1 MKMEKME
8 MRTSK
13 PYKTMKSILKIK
25 TNSFLETYK
34 KNLFS
39 EAMWKVEVEG
49 FPPFYMDGSSA
60 GEVKMA
66 LKKKL
71 KKPKEIKSIERIQ
84 KTDWKKNVLG
94 RISGKDGKDDKDDEE
109 TNESENQVKRWI
121 KEETLTDD
129 LLVDAIKNVM
139 KERIKNG

>member
-1 MKMEKME
+1 ME

-71 KKPKEIKSIERIQ
+71 KRPKEIKSIERIQ
-84 KTDWKKNVLG
+84 KTDWKKNVMD
-94 RISGKDGKDDKDDEE
+94 RISGKEIDE
-109 TNESENQVKRWI
+109 SDNQVKQWI
-121 KEETLTDD
+121 KEDSLTDD

>member
-1 MKMEKME
+1 ME

-84 KTDWKKNVLG
+84 KTDWKKNVMD
-94 RISGKDGKDDKDDEE
+94 RISGKEIPVD
-109 TNESENQVKRWI
+109 ESEVQVKQWI
-121 KEETLTDD
+121 KEDSLTDD
-129 LLVDAIKNVM
+129 LLIDAIKNVM

>member
-1 MKMEKME
+1 
-8 MRTSK
+8 
-13 PYKTMKSILKIK
+13 MKSILKIK
-25 TNSFLETYK
+25 TNSFLDTYK

-94 RISGKDGKDDKDDEE
+94 RISGKDKDDEE
-109 TNESENQVKRWI
+109 TNESDNQVKQWI

>member
-1 MKMEKME
+1 MTKME
-8 MRTSK
+8 MKTSK
-13 PYKTMKSILKIK
+13 PYKTMKSILKVK
-25 TNSFLETYK
+25 TQSFLETYK

-49 FPPFYMDGSSA
+49 FPPFYMDASSA

-71 KKPKEIKSIERIQ
+71 KRPKEIKSIERIQ
-84 KTDWKKNVLG
+84 KTDWKKNVMD
-94 RISGKDGKDDKDDEE
+94 RISGKEID
-109 TNESENQVKRWI
+109 ESEEQVKQWI
-121 KEETLTDD
+121 KEDSLTDD

>member
-1 MKMEKME
+1 ME

-13 PYKTMKSILKIK
+13 PYKTMKSILKVK
-25 TNSFLETYK
+25 TQSFLDTYK

-84 KTDWKKNVLG
+84 KTDWKKNVMD
-94 RISGKDGKDDKDDEE
+94 RISGKEIPVD
-109 TNESENQVKRWI
+109 ESEVQVKQWI
-121 KEETLTDD
+121 KEDSLTDD
-129 LLVDAIKNVM
+129 LLIDAIKNVM

>member
-1 MKMEKME
+1 ME

-60 GEVKMA
+60 GEVKMN

-71 KKPKEIKSIERIQ
+71 KKPKEIKSIERVQ
-84 KTDWKKNVLG
+84 KSDWRKNVMD
-94 RISGKDGKDDKDDEE
+94 RIAGKEID
-109 TNESENQVKRWI
+109 ESEEQVKQWI
-121 KEETLTDD
+121 EEDSLTDN
-129 LLVDAIKNVM
+129 LLIDAIKNVM

>member
-1 MKMEKME
+1 ME

-25 TNSFLETYK
+25 TNSFLESYK

-84 KTDWKKNVLG
+84 KTGWKKDVLG
-94 RISGKDGKDDKDDEE
+94 RISGKDKDNEDDEE
-109 TNESENQVKRWI
+109 TNESDKQVKQWV
-121 KEETLTDD
+121 KEGTLTED

>member
-1 MKMEKME
+1 MTKME

-25 TNSFLETYK
+25 TNSFLDTYK

-84 KTDWKKNVLG
+84 KTDWKKNVMD
-94 RISGKDGKDDKDDEE
+94 RISGKEIDESDK
-109 TNESENQVKRWI
+109 QVKQWI

>member
-1 MKMEKME
+1 ME
-8 MRTSK
+8 MRNSK
-13 PYKTMKSILKIK
+13 PYKTMKSILKVK
-25 TNSFLETYK
+25 TNSFLDTYK
-34 KNLFS
+34 KILFS

-84 KTDWKKNVLG
+84 KTDWKKNVMD
-94 RISGKDGKDDKDDEE
+94 RISGKEIPVD
-109 TNESENQVKRWI
+109 ESEVQVKQWI
-121 KEETLTDD
+121 KEDSLTDD
-129 LLVDAIKNVM
+129 LLIDAIKNVM

>member
-1 MKMEKME
+1 

-60 GEVKMA
+60 GEVKMN

-84 KTDWKKNVLG
+84 KTDWKKNVMD
-94 RISGKDGKDDKDDEE
+94 RISGKEIPVD
-109 TNESENQVKRWI
+109 ESEVQVKQWI
-121 KEETLTDD
+121 KEDSLTDD

>member
-1 MKMEKME
+1 MTKME

-25 TNSFLETYK
+25 TNSFLESYK

-49 FPPFYMDGSSA
+49 FPPFYMDGNSA
-60 GEVKMA
+60 GEVKMV
-66 LKKKL
+66 LKKKIR
-71 KKPKEIKSIERIQ
+71 KPKEIKSIERIQ
-84 KTDWKKNVLG
+84 KTDWKKNVMD
-94 RISGKDGKDDKDDEE
+94 RISGKEIDE
-109 TNESENQVKRWI
+109 SDNQVKQWI

>member
-1 MKMEKME
+1 MTKME
-8 MRTSK
+8 MRISK

-25 TNSFLETYK
+25 TNSFLDTYK

-84 KTDWKKNVLG
+84 KTDWKKNVMD
-94 RISGKDGKDDKDDEE
+94 RISGKEIPVDED
-109 TNESENQVKRWI
+109 QQIKQWI

>member
-1 MKMEKME
+1 
-8 MRTSK
+8 
-13 PYKTMKSILKIK
+13 MKSILKIK
-25 TNSFLETYK
+25 TNSFLDTYK

-49 FPPFYMDGSSA
+49 FPPFYMDGNSA
-60 GEVKMA
+60 GEVKMV

-84 KTDWKKNVLG
+84 KTDWKKNVMD
-94 RISGKDGKDDKDDEE
+94 RISGKEID
-109 TNESENQVKRWI
+109 ESEVQVKQWI
-121 KEETLTDD
+121 KEDSLTDD
-129 LLVDAIKNVM
+129 LLIDAIKNVM